1 MYNPAKHTAGLGF
14 LLLKK
19 GGPNCFTLSNKVGF
33 DGDTIGDVF
42 YFFCDQNRRFLRG
55 DGGSLSGP
63 HLLWLTRLAEV
74 FMIALKNL
82 MSDSREL

>member
-1 MYNPAKHTAGLGF
+1 MRNPAKYTAGLGF
-14 LLLKK
+14 LLPKK
-19 GGPNCFTLSNKVGF
+19 GGPNCFAVSNKGSF
-33 DGDTIGDVF
+33 DWGTIGDVF
-42 YFFCDQNRRFLRG
+42 YFFCDQNRRFLCG